1 MKILGIDTST
11 ADSSIAVMDDD
22 RILGQFTVNQK
33 RTHSETLVPMIKDL
47 LKYLGL
53 SINDIDLFAVGSGP
67 GSFTGIRIGMTIAKT
82 LAQVTKKDII
92 GVSTL
97 EAIAIHARAKYIMP
111 VIDARGGRIYYA
123 IFNEDMERLSEDTL
137 AFAEDLSPILDKY
150 DDIFVLGDYTEENK
164 EQLKSSN
171 VNFANIINNNQI
183 ARGIC
188 YIARERYEEN
198 KIDNFST
205 LKANYVRKSQAERDL
220 KWFPLGLW
228 LKMILIKF

>member
-11 ADSSIAVMDDD
+11 ADSSIAVMDED
-22 RILGQFTVNQK
+22 RILGQFTINQK
-33 RTHSETLVPMIKDL
+33 RTHSETLVPMIEDL

-53 SINDIDLFAVGSGP
+53 SINDIDLFAVGIGP

-82 LAQVTKKDII
+82 LAQVTKKEIV

-123 IFNEDMERLSEDTL
+123 IFNENMERICEDTL
-137 AFAEDLSPILDKY
+137 AFAEDLTPNLDDY
-150 DDIFVLGDYTEENK
+150 EDLYILGDYTDEIKAEL
-164 EQLKSSN
+164 EDSN
-171 VNFANIINNNQI
+171 ASFASIINNNQI
-183 ARGIC
+183 ARGVC
-188 YIARERYEEN
+188 YIAKQKYLNNE
-198 KIDNFST
+198 IDDFST

-220 KWFPLGLW
+220 K
-228 LKMILIKF
+228 